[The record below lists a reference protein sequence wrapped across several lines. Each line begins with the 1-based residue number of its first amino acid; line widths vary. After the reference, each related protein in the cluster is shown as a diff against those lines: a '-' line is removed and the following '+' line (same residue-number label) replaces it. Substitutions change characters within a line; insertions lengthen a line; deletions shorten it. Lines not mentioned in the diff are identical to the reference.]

1 MLQEIIHFTEDIIAD
16 LPDIL
21 QWNLKPSKGLHVFID
36 IDENGQWVNQNLQ
49 EGKDYEYNDGKSDV
63 SDLLKLAVQYEAL
76 SKLVANDMNKCLDN
90 QKYVENDNGNNIEYP
105 IKQIQSCSPFVIGFK
120 RKDEKTQIKI
130 NNKASEADRF
140 LVVEKRAK
148 VYLENAKSTC
158 KNNEILL
165 KKVDFFIE
173 NIPDIFDKL
182 KTLTFSV
189 EVRNKIVEK
198 TVYDLSKE
206 DFIFIYLRTTSL
218 DEYRETYDN
227 YLKDKLF
234 LKNQYNSDKNIT
246 DTTYGVPFYK
256 TSLSDNKLFIRHKT
270 ASFYEG
276 LNIRVQ
282 AKDVKTLYYF
292 ETLLSNKV
300 FPNPLPIF
308 IDKEE
313 IIKGK
318 EIIKI
323 FKDSEGAKASYS
335 EILKELFTRHP
346 NMTLQKYYLLNIHG
360 GKIVDFDFV
369 PLFRFYL
376 EPKQTIYN
384 VTQSGIAK
392 NKNFEK
398 EYDIDIVTI
407 FDFERIVVRE
417 IFNNSL
423 VKIKDDKYSTNYFG
437 DIDPQYVIGGD
448 IMYQLILKYRK
459 AFYDYIYKSEQ
470 KAINTS
476 MFDDIMYNS
485 ILSTIRKDEIKGK
498 FEWNNTIKRKINIW
512 FSLYNMFNQNTN
524 TEIMASKVTDLI
536 AKMRSIAKGD
546 ANLETPEEFAFGAG
560 QIVSY
565 LIDRSA
571 ASNKTYA
578 LLEPYLQ
585 KSKSGQLQD
594 AIAQTISVYKHD
606 IRVYKGKFERLAS
619 HVLTYE
625 SDVDMKPLLK
635 YFLAGCFSPC
645 VIYESEKEN

>member
-49 EGKDYEYNDGKSDV
+49 EGKDYEYYDGKSDV

-256 TSLSDNKLFIRHKT
+256 TSLSDNKL
-270 ASFYEG
+270 
-276 LNIRVQ
+276 
-282 AKDVKTLYYF
+282 
-292 ETLLSNKV
+292 LL
-300 FPNPLPIF
+300 
-308 IDKEE
+308 D
-313 IIKGK
+313 
-318 EIIKI
+318 
-323 FKDSEGAKASYS
+323 
-335 EILKELFTRHP
+335 T
-346 NMTLQKYYLLNIHG
+346 
-360 GKIVDFDFV
+360 
-369 PLFRFYL
+369 
-376 EPKQTIYN
+376 KQLH
-384 VTQSGIAK
+384 
-392 NKNFEK
+392 F
-398 EYDIDIVTI
+398 
-407 FDFERIVVRE
+407 
-417 IFNNSL
+417 
-423 VKIKDDKYSTNYFG
+423 
-437 DIDPQYVIGGD
+437 
-448 IMYQLILKYRK
+448 
-459 AFYDYIYKSEQ
+459 
-470 KAINTS
+470 
-476 MFDDIMYNS
+476 
-485 ILSTIRKDEIKGK
+485 
-498 FEWNNTIKRKINIW
+498 
-512 FSLYNMFNQNTN
+512 
-524 TEIMASKVTDLI
+524 
-536 AKMRSIAKGD
+536 MRD
-546 ANLETPEEFAFGAG
+546 
-560 QIVSY
+560 
-565 LIDRSA
+565 
-571 ASNKTYA
+571 
-578 LLEPYLQ
+578 
-585 KSKSGQLQD
+585 
-594 AIAQTISVYKHD
+594 
-606 IRVYKGKFERLAS
+606 
-619 HVLTYE
+619 
-625 SDVDMKPLLK
+625 
-635 YFLAGCFSPC
+635 
-645 VIYESEKEN
+645 